1 MDSTGK
7 ASRIILAI
15 YLSFILIS
23 QVLVIPNLGLL
34 PAVLCAVAVT
44 VISFLVS
51 PLIIRL
57 FSKGELKDEVHF
69 KKISPRALKVI
80 FYGLPLFV
88 LLLYYFAYY
97 PGGFTNDSLAQ
108 FNEYF
113 YATYTDWHPALHTL
127 FAFTLPL
134 KLTHGWIGSVVL
146 FQVLLFAASL
156 GYCFDTIYTYAGRN
170 YVIGSMIYILANPLL
185 AISVNPWKDT
195 SFAIGTLL
203 LMTFALR
210 VYASRGKWLTK
221 PINIVLF
228 VVVIVFTT
236 IFRHN
241 GILFTVPLLLA
252 VLLQL
257 SRKRAI
263 CILLASVVLFG
274 VVKGP
279 LYALFD
285 VRKAEQRRQIE
296 TMGLPLTV
304 IGAAVT
310 YTPQVLDADILEF
323 AYKIAPAEIWEG
335 YYELGNINVIKWGT
349 LDNIDDYVDIDAVD
363 EYEASKIIDMMLR
376 CFKESPSVCI
386 SSLIK
391 LTEGVYTVTDK
402 HYVEIVPYIDDNYF
416 GIGVPGIGIDNY
428 LGLDKPS
435 TRTNVLTSAFYYQ
448 RLIVQKVLPHVF
460 LFYGVAALLVVISV
474 CSKCRLGKLKDWKK
488 VLFAIPLLAY
498 NFGTALL
505 LTGSNDCPR
514 YFYYTVLILPVL
526 LVFFYRKEEKA

>member
-7 ASRIILAI
+7 ASRIILAL

-23 QVLVIPNLGLL
+23 QVLVIPNLGLV
-34 PAVLCAVAVT
+34 PVLIGVAAVT

-51 PLIIRL
+51 PLLIRL
-57 FSKGELKDEVHF
+57 FSRINVSGDIRF
-69 KKISPRALKVI
+69 KKIPPRAPKVI
-80 FYGLPLFV
+80 FYGAPLFV
-88 LLLYYFAYY
+88 LALYYCAYY

-113 YATYTDWHPALHTL
+113 YSTYTDWHPALHTL

-146 FQVLLFAASL
+146 FQILVFAAAL

-170 YVIGSMIYILANPLL
+170 YLLGSMIYILANPLL

-210 VYASRGKWLTK
+210 IFVSRGQWLTK
-221 PINIVLF
+221 PVNIVLF
-228 VVVIVFTT
+228 VVVFVFTT

-241 GILFTVPLLLA
+241 AVLFSVPLLLA
-252 VLLQL
+252 VFLQI
-257 SRKRAI
+257 SRRKAM
-263 CILLASVVLFG
+263 CILLAVAGLFA

-279 LYALFD
+279 LYMLFD
-285 VRKAEQRRQIE
+285 VQKEQQRRQIE

-310 YTPQVLDADILEF
+310 YSPEVLDDDILEF
-323 AYKIAPAEIWEG
+323 AYKIAPANIWEG

-349 LDNIDDYVDIDAVD
+349 LDNIDDYVDIDVVD
-363 EYEASKIIDMMLR
+363 EYESSDILDMMLR
-376 CFKESPSVCI
+376 CFKASPSVCI
-386 SSLIK
+386 SSFIK

-428 LGLDKPS
+428 LGIDKPS
-435 TRTNVLTSAFYYQ
+435 TRTNILTSAFFYQ

-460 LFYGVAALLVVISV
+460 LYYGVAALIVVISV
-474 CSKCRLGKLKDWKK
+474 CSKLRLGKLKDWKK